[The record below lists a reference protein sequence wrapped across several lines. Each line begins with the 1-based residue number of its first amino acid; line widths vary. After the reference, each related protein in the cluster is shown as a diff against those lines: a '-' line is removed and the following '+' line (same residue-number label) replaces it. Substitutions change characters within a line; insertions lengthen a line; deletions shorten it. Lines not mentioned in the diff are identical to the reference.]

1 LYKAKPIEQEL
12 HTEAELI
19 ASLREGNDKAFA
31 RVYHKYYGPLLNSA
45 FRKTNNAALAEDLVQ
60 DVFLQL
66 YIKKDIS
73 SSIEGYLFTSLRNK
87 IISSWRKSLSRN
99 KHITALES
107 RAEPVINDTGTS
119 VELKEIKAALSDEVA
134 KLPPNCRKVFV
145 LSREYHLSNKEI
157 AERLGISVNTVE
169 QHMRKALRLLR
180 TNLTDYA
187 LKGWLLL
194 VLYEAFLNG

>member
-1 LYKAKPIEQEL
+1 M
-12 HTEAELI
+12 I
-19 ASLREGNDKAFA
+19 ASLREGSDKAFA
-31 RVYHKYYGPLLNSA
+31 LIYYKYYGLLLNNA
-45 FRKTNNAALAEDLVQ
+45 FSKTNNAALAEDLVQ

-73 SSIEGYLFTSLRNK
+73 SNIEGYLFTSLRNK
-87 IISSWRKSLSRN
+87 IISNWRKSLSRN
-99 KHITALES
+99 KHITALS
-107 RAEPVINDTGTS
+107 GRPEPVINDAGTG

-134 KLPPNCRKVFV
+134 KLPPHCRKVFV

-157 AERLGISVNTVE
+157 AEKLGISVGTVE

-180 TNLTDYA
+180 TNMSNYA

-194 VLYEAFLNG
+194 IVYETFLNC